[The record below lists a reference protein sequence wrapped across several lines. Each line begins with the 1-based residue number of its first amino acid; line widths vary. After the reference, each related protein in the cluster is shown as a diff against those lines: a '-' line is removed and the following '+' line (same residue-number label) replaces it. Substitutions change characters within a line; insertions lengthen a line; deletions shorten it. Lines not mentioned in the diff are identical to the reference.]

1 MPSVTLEIQQGD
13 RIAVLGPNGAGKTT
27 LLKLIGGLLLP
38 TDGQIVVNGFDTL
51 HHNTAARKSVGFVMN
66 EERSFFWRLSA
77 MQNLEFFA
85 ILDDLTGDAVRERC
99 RELVKFV
106 GLDEHADKP
115 VATHSSGMKQRLA
128 LARGLMGEPEVLILD
143 EPTRTLDPIASEDLI
158 ALINERLHRGSRK
171 TILIA
176 THRLEEALT
185 LCDKV
190 LIINHGR
197 LVAFDRIQDLLD
209 RGITL
214 SRVLPPPCD
223 GRAGMIMILR
233 KAAAFIRRDFQ
244 IESSYK
250 MNFLMGVVDSLIILV
265 FFYFLDKLVPDGG
278 GGKLTR
284 YGGDYLSFVLI
295 GLAFAR
301 FFQLTLK
308 MFSDSIR
315 EAQVTGLPGSD
326 AEQPD

>member
-1 MPSVTLEIQQGD
+1 MRFPIPKRYRELARHPFRARRVVTALASVTLEIQQGD

-99 RELVKFV
+99 RELDEFV

-214 SRVLPPPCD
+214 SQYYRHH
-223 GRAGMIMILR
+223 
-233 KAAAFIRRDFQ
+233 
-244 IESSYK
+244 
-250 MNFLMGVVDSLIILV
+250 
-265 FFYFLDKLVPDGG
+265 
-278 GGKLTR
+278 
-284 YGGDYLSFVLI
+284 
-295 GLAFAR
+295 
-301 FFQLTLK
+301 
-308 MFSDSIR
+308 
-315 EAQVTGLPGSD
+315 VT
-326 AEQPD
+326 AEPV